1 MTEAEERQAP
11 LQEKLRTGDPA
22 GDREWGQCPWQRLR
36 VERLRDGRLRDGRL
50 DSCERSELVTR
61 AKRAGKW

>member
-22 GDREWGQCPWQRLR
+22 GDREGGQCPWQRDWQRQKKWQETVR
-36 VERLRDGRLRDGRL
+36 VTGRRATERR
-50 DSCERSELVTR
+50 
-61 AKRAGKW
+61 